1 MSAEAIPN
9 RQVAAA
15 ERKRGDGPI
24 DMIGLVLSALTI
36 LVALA
41 SFFPLYWAV
50 ITSIKPD
57 SEVISGSNSLW
68 PSRVTFDSYIHIW
81 NNTNIAVWYVNSLV
95 TSLVITALVITSS
108 AGCAYA
114 LSQLDFPGRRLI
126 YVLILACFMVP
137 MQALIVNH
145 FVLMAQFKLLNT
157 WAGIIL
163 PQLIVPV
170 VIIVYKQFFDSVPK
184 EFREAAQMDS
194 AGHFKILFRIYL
206 PMNWGVTAAL
216 AIITFIG
223 AWNSFLWPFLAATGE
238 ATMTVPVGITQVK
251 DAYGIVY
258 GKLMASAVVA
268 GLPVAVLYL
277 IFQKRVTQAIMLSAG
292 VKG

>member
-1 MSAEAIPN
+1 MGI
-9 RQVAAA
+9 
-15 ERKRGDGPI
+15 
-24 DMIGLVLSALTI
+24 ALTAI
-36 LVALA
+36 TLLVALA
-41 SFFPLYWAV
+41 SFFPIYWAI
-50 ITSIKPD
+50 ITSIKTD
-57 SEVISGSNSLW
+57 SEVISGGNSLW
-68 PSRVTFDSYIHIW
+68 PNRFSFDSYVHIW
-81 NNTNIAVWYVNSLV
+81 TNTNIGIWYVNSFV
-95 TSLVITALVITSS
+95 TSLAITILVIVSS

-114 LSQLDFPGRRLI
+114 LSQLDFPGRRVI

-170 VIIVYKQFFDSVPK
+170 TIIVYKQFFDSVPK

-223 AWNSFLWPFLAATGE
+223 AWNAFLWPFLAATGE

-268 GLPVAVLYL
+268 GLPVAIIYL
-277 IFQKRVTQAIMLSAG
+277 IFQRRVTQAIMLSAG

>member
-1 MSAEAIPN
+1 MSSEAITRPAEN
-9 RQVAAA
+9 AA
-15 ERKRGDGPI
+15 RLKGDRLI
-24 DMIGLVLSALTI
+24 DFGGLALTI
-36 LVALA
+36 VTLGFALMA
-41 SFFPLYWAV
+41 IFPVYWAV
-50 ITSIKPD
+50 VTSFK
-57 SEVISGSNSLW
+57 SETEVIASGIALW
-68 PSRVTFDSYIHIW
+68 PSRINTEAYEHIW
-81 NNTNIAVWYVNSLV
+81 TNTNIGIWYINSFV
-95 TSLVITALVITSS
+95 TSALITAGVIVSS

-137 MQALIVNH
+137 MQALIINH
-145 FVLMAQFKLLNT
+145 FVLMAQFKLLNS

-170 VIIVYKQFFDSVPK
+170 TIIVYKQFFDNVPR
-184 EFREAAQMDS
+184 EFREAAQMDG
-194 AGHFKILFRIYL
+194 AGHFKTLFRIYL
-206 PMNWGVTAAL
+206 PMNWGITSAL

-258 GKLMASAVVA
+258 ARQMASAV
-268 GLPVAVLYL
+268 
-277 IFQKRVTQAIMLSAG
+277 MAG

>member
-57 SEVISGSNSLW
+57 GEVISGSNSLW

>member
-1 MSAEAIPN
+1 MSAEALPN
-9 RQVAAA
+9 REAIAAA
-15 ERKRGDGPI
+15 RSRGDGPI
-24 DMIGLVLSALTI
+24 DMIGLVLTVITI
-36 LVALA
+36 LVALG
-41 SFFPLYWAV
+41 SFFPIYWAV

-57 SEVISGSNSLW
+57 GEVISGSNSLI
-68 PSRVTFDSYIHIW
+68 PNRVVFDSYIHIW
-81 NNTNIAVWYVNSLV
+81 NNTNIGIWYINSMV
-95 TSLVITALVITSS
+95 TSLIITALVIVSS

-114 LSQLDFPGRRLI
+114 LSQLDFPGRRVI

-194 AGHFKILFRIYL
+194 AGHLKILFRIYL
-206 PMNWGVTAAL
+206 PMNWGVTASL

-268 GLPVAVLYL
+268 GLPVAVVYL
-277 IFQKRVTQAIMLSAG
+277 IFQRRVTQAIMLSAG

>member
-1 MSAEAIPN
+1 MSAAALPN
-9 RQVAAA
+9 REAMAAA
-15 ERKRGDGPI
+15 RSRGDGPI
-24 DMIGLVLSALTI
+24 DMIGLVLTVITI
-36 LVALA
+36 LVALG
-41 SFFPLYWAV
+41 SFFPIYWAV

-57 SEVISGSNSLW
+57 GEVISGSNSLI
-68 PSRVTFDSYIHIW
+68 PNRVVFDSYIHIW
-81 NNTNIAVWYVNSLV
+81 NNTNIGIWYINSMV
-95 TSLVITALVITSS
+95 TSLIITALVIVSS

-114 LSQLDFPGRRLI
+114 LSQLDFPGRRVI

-194 AGHFKILFRIYL
+194 AGHLKILFRIYL
-206 PMNWGVTAAL
+206 PMNWGVTASL

-268 GLPVAVLYL
+268 GLPVAVVYL
-277 IFQKRVTQAIMLSAG
+277 IFQRRVTQAIMLSAG

>member
-1 MSAEAIPN
+1 MSAEALPN
-9 RQVAAA
+9 REAVAAA
-15 ERKRGDGPI
+15 RSRGDGPI
-24 DMIGLVLSALTI
+24 DMIGLVLTVITI
-36 LVALA
+36 LVALG
-41 SFFPLYWAV
+41 SFFPIYWAV

-57 SEVISGSNSLW
+57 AEVISGSNSLI
-68 PSRVTFDSYIHIW
+68 PNRVVFDSYVHIW
-81 NNTNIAVWYVNSLV
+81 KNTNIGIWYINSMV
-95 TSLVITALVITSS
+95 TSLIITALVIVSS

-126 YVLILACFMVP
+126 YILILACFMVP

-194 AGHFKILFRIYL
+194 AGHLKILFRIYL
-206 PMNWGVTAAL
+206 PMNWGVTASL

-268 GLPVAVLYL
+268 GLPVAVVYL
-277 IFQKRVTQAIMLSAG
+277 IFQRRVTQAIMLSAG

>member
-57 SEVISGSNSLW
+57 GEVISGSNSLW
-68 PSRVTFDSYIHIW
+68 PNRVTFDSYIHIW

>member
-9 RQVAAA
+9 REAIAAA
-15 ERKRGDGPI
+15 RSRGDGPI
-24 DMIGLVLSALTI
+24 DMIGLVLTVITI
-36 LVALA
+36 LVALG
-41 SFFPLYWAV
+41 SFFPIYWAV

-57 SEVISGSNSLW
+57 AEVISGSNSLI
-68 PSRVTFDSYIHIW
+68 PNRVVFDSYIHIW
-81 NNTNIAVWYVNSLV
+81 NNTNIGIWYINSMV
-95 TSLVITALVITSS
+95 TSLVITALVIVSS

-114 LSQLDFPGRRLI
+114 LSQLDFPGRRVI

-194 AGHFKILFRIYL
+194 AGHLKILFRIYL
-206 PMNWGVTAAL
+206 PMNWGVTASL

-268 GLPVAVLYL
+268 GLPVAVVYL
-277 IFQKRVTQAIMLSAG
+277 IFQRRVTQAIMLSAG

>member
-1 MSAEAIPN
+1 MSAEALPRVAEASERGGRDRAIDIGGLILTLITF
-9 RQVAAA
+9 AAA
-15 ERKRGDGPI
+15 
-24 DMIGLVLSALTI
+24 
-36 LVALA
+36 LA
-41 SFFPLYWAV
+41 AFFPIYWAV
-50 ITSIKPD
+50 ITSVKPD
-57 SEVISGSNSLW
+57 AEVISGSNTMW
-68 PSRVTFDSYIHIW
+68 PSRLSFDSYIHIW
-81 NNTNIAVWYVNSLV
+81 NNTNIAIWYVNSMV
-95 TSLVITALVITSS
+95 TSLIISAAVIVSS

-114 LSQLDFPGRRLI
+114 LSQLDFPGRRVI

-145 FVLMAQFKLLNT
+145 FVLMAQLKLLNS

-258 GKLMASAVVA
+258 GKLMASAVAA
-268 GLPVAVLYL
+268 GLPVAIVYL
-277 IFQKRVTQAIMLSAG
+277 IFQRRVTQAIMLSAG
-292 VKG
+292 IKG

>member
-15 ERKRGDGPI
+15 DRKRGDGPI

-57 SEVISGSNSLW
+57 GEVISGSNSLW

>member
-1 MSAEAIPN
+1 MSSEAISRPN
-9 RQVAAA
+9 VRFADRV
-15 ERKRGDGPI
+15 RGDKLIDWGGIVLTVVTFAFALMAIFPI
-24 DMIGLVLSALTI
+24 
-36 LVALA
+36 
-41 SFFPLYWAV
+41 YWAV
-50 ITSIKPD
+50 VTSFKSE
-57 SEVISGSNSLW
+57 SEVIASGISLL
-68 PSRVTFDSYIHIW
+68 PRRFNTEAYEYIW
-81 NNTNIAVWYVNSLV
+81 RNTNIGYWYVNSFV
-95 TSLVITALVITSS
+95 TSLLITAGVIVSS

-114 LSQLDFPGRRLI
+114 LSQLDFPGRRVI

-137 MQALIVNH
+137 MQALIINH
-145 FVLMAQFKLLNT
+145 FVLMSQFKLLNT

-170 VIIVYKQFFDSVPK
+170 TIIVYKQFFDSVPK

-194 AGHFKILFRIYL
+194 AGHFKTLFRIYL
-206 PMNWGVTAAL
+206 PMNWGITSAL

-251 DAYGIVY
+251 DAYGIVFAR
-258 GKLMASAVVA
+258 LMASAVMA

-277 IFQKRVTQAIMLSAG
+277 IFQRRVTQAIMLSAG

>member
-1 MSAEAIPN
+1 MSSEAITRPAEN
-9 RQVAAA
+9 AA
-15 ERKRGDGPI
+15 RLKGDRLI
-24 DMIGLVLSALTI
+24 DFGGLALTI
-36 LVALA
+36 VTLGFALMA
-41 SFFPLYWAV
+41 IFPVYWAV
-50 ITSIKPD
+50 VTSFK
-57 SEVISGSNSLW
+57 SETEVIASGIALW
-68 PSRVTFDSYIHIW
+68 PSRINTEAYEHIW
-81 NNTNIAVWYVNSLV
+81 TNTNIGIWYINSFV
-95 TSLVITALVITSS
+95 TSALITAGVIVSS

-137 MQALIVNH
+137 MQALIINH
-145 FVLMAQFKLLNT
+145 FVLMAQFKLLNS

-170 VIIVYKQFFDSVPK
+170 TIIVYKQFFDNVPR
-184 EFREAAQMDS
+184 EFREAAQMDG
-194 AGHFKILFRIYL
+194 AGHFKTLFRIYL
-206 PMNWGVTAAL
+206 PMNWGITSAL

-258 GKLMASAVVA
+258 ARQMASAVMA
-268 GLPVAVLYL
+268 GLPVAILYL
-277 IFQKRVTQAIMLSAG
+277 IFQRRVTQAIMLSAG

>member
-9 RQVAAA
+9 REAIAAA
-15 ERKRGDGPI
+15 RSRGDGPI
-24 DMIGLVLSALTI
+24 DMIGLVLTVITI
-36 LVALA
+36 LVALG
-41 SFFPLYWAV
+41 SFFPIYWAV

-57 SEVISGSNSLW
+57 AEVISGSNSLI
-68 PSRVTFDSYIHIW
+68 PNRVVFDSYIHIW
-81 NNTNIAVWYVNSLV
+81 TNTNIGIWYINSMV
-95 TSLVITALVITSS
+95 TSLIITALVIVSS

-114 LSQLDFPGRRLI
+114 LSQLDFPGRRVI

-194 AGHFKILFRIYL
+194 AGHLKILFRIYL
-206 PMNWGVTAAL
+206 PMNWGVTASL

-268 GLPVAVLYL
+268 GLPVAVVYL
-277 IFQKRVTQAIMLSAG
+277 IFQRRVTQAIMLSAG

>member
-1 MSAEAIPN
+1 MSSEAITRPAEN
-9 RQVAAA
+9 AA
-15 ERKRGDGPI
+15 RLKGDRLI
-24 DMIGLVLSALTI
+24 DFGGLALTI
-36 LVALA
+36 VTLGFALMA
-41 SFFPLYWAV
+41 IFPVYWAV
-50 ITSIKPD
+50 VTSFK
-57 SEVISGSNSLW
+57 SETEVIASGIALW
-68 PSRVTFDSYIHIW
+68 PSRINTEAYEHIW
-81 NNTNIAVWYVNSLV
+81 TSTNIGIWYINSFV
-95 TSLVITALVITSS
+95 TSAFITAGVIVSS

-137 MQALIVNH
+137 MQALIIHH
-145 FVLMAQFKLLNT
+145 FVPMAQFKLLNS

-170 VIIVYKQFFDSVPK
+170 TIIVYKQFFDNVPR
-184 EFREAAQMDS
+184 EFREAAQMDG
-194 AGHFKILFRIYL
+194 AGHFKTLFRIYL
-206 PMNWGVTAAL
+206 PMNWGITSAL

-258 GKLMASAVVA
+258 ARQMASAVMA
-268 GLPVAVLYL
+268 GLPVAILYL
-277 IFQKRVTQAIMLSAG
+277 IFQRRVTQAIMLSAG

>member
-1 MSAEAIPN
+1 MSVEALSQS
-9 RQVAAA
+9 RVATDRARRDRA
-15 ERKRGDGPI
+15 I
-24 DMIGLVLSALTI
+24 DVGGLILSAITFAF
-36 LVALA
+36 ALLA
-41 SFFPLYWAV
+41 FFPIYWAV
-50 ITSIKPD
+50 ITSFK
-57 SEVISGSNSLW
+57 SETEVIAQGLGLW
-68 PSRVTFDSYIHIW
+68 PKRINTEAYQHIW
-81 NNTNIAVWYVNSLV
+81 NNTNIGYWYVNSFV
-95 TSLVITALVITSS
+95 TSGLITIVVIISS

-114 LSQLDFPGRRLI
+114 LSQLDFPGRRVI

-157 WAGIIL
+157 WSGIIL

-184 EFREAAQMDS
+184 EYREAAQMDS
-194 AGHFKILFRIYL
+194 AGPFKILFRIYL
-206 PMNWGVTAAL
+206 PMNWGVTSAL

-258 GKLMASAVVA
+258 ARLMASAVMA
-268 GLPVAVLYL
+268 GLPVAVVYL
-277 IFQKRVTQAIMLSAG
+277 LFQRRVTQAIMLSAG

>member
-1 MSAEAIPN
+1 MSAEVMTASA
-9 RQVAAA
+9 VAR
-15 ERKRGDGPI
+15 ERVQRDRRI
-24 DMIGLVLSALTI
+24 DIGGLVLTAITIFFALLSI
-36 LVALA
+36 
-41 SFFPLYWAV
+41 FPVYWAV
-50 ITSIKPD
+50 VTSFK
-57 SEVISGSNSLW
+57 SETEVIASGISLL
-68 PSRVTFDSYIHIW
+68 PRRVNTEAYQYIW
-81 NNTNIAVWYVNSLV
+81 DNTNIAYWYVNSLV
-95 TSLVITALVITSS
+95 TSALITVGVIVSS

-114 LSQLDFPGRRLI
+114 LSQLDFPGRRVI
-126 YVLILACFMVP
+126 YVLILGCFMVP
-137 MQALIVNH
+137 MQALIVSH

-170 VIIVYKQFFDSVPK
+170 VIIVYKQFFDNVPK

-206 PMNWGVTAAL
+206 PMNWGITSAL

-223 AWNSFLWPFLAATGE
+223 AWNAFLWPFLAATGE

-258 GKLMASAVVA
+258 ARLMASAVLA
-268 GLPVAVLYL
+268 GLPVAIVYL
-277 IFQKRVTQAIMLSAG
+277 LFQRRVTQAIMLSAG

>member
-1 MSAEAIPN
+1 MSAEAIPH
-9 RQVAAA
+9 AAVVTSHGRRDHA
-15 ERKRGDGPI
+15 IDIGGLILSLATIIGALIFAFPI
-24 DMIGLVLSALTI
+24 
-36 LVALA
+36 
-41 SFFPLYWAV
+41 YWAV
-50 ITSIKPD
+50 ITSFK
-57 SEVISGSNSLW
+57 SETEVIASGISLW
-68 PSRVTFDSYIHIW
+68 PRRFNTEAYAHVW
-81 NNTNIAVWYVNSLV
+81 NNTNIAYWYLNSFV
-95 TSLVITALVITSS
+95 TSILITAGVIISS

-114 LSQLDFPGRRLI
+114 LSQLDFPGRRVI
-126 YVLILACFMVP
+126 YILILACFMVP

-145 FVLMAQFKLLNT
+145 FVLMAQFRLLNT
-157 WAGIIL
+157 WPGIIL

-206 PMNWGVTAAL
+206 PMNWGVTSAL

-223 AWNSFLWPFLAATGE
+223 AWNAFLWPFLAATGE

-258 GKLMASAVVA
+258 ARLMAAAVMA
-268 GLPVAVLYL
+268 GLPVAIVYL
-277 IFQKRVTQAIMLSAG
+277 LFQRRVTQAIMLSAG

>member
-1 MSAEAIPN
+1 MSAEALPN
-9 RQVAAA
+9 REAIAAA
-15 ERKRGDGPI
+15 RSRGDGPI
-24 DMIGLVLSALTI
+24 DMIGLVLTVITI
-36 LVALA
+36 LVALG
-41 SFFPLYWAV
+41 SFFPIYWAV

-57 SEVISGSNSLW
+57 GEVISGSNSLI
-68 PSRVTFDSYIHIW
+68 PNRVVFDSYIHIW
-81 NNTNIAVWYVNSLV
+81 NNTNIGIWYINSMV
-95 TSLVITALVITSS
+95 TSLIITALVITSS

-114 LSQLDFPGRRLI
+114 LSQLDFPGRRVI
-126 YVLILACFMVP
+126 DVLILACCMVP

-206 PMNWGVTAAL
+206 PMNWGVTASL

-268 GLPVAVLYL
+268 GLPVAVVYL
-277 IFQKRVTQAIMLSAG
+277 IFQRRVTQAIMLSAG

>member
-1 MSAEAIPN
+1 MSTDILTRTQTGATD
-9 RQVAAA
+9 RV
-15 ERKRGDGPI
+15 RGDRLI
-24 DMIGLVLSALTI
+24 DWGGMILTI
-36 LVALA
+36 ITFAFALMA
-41 SFFPLYWAV
+41 VFPIYWAV
-50 ITSIKPD
+50 VTSFK
-57 SEVISGSNSLW
+57 SETEVIASGISLW
-68 PSRVTFDSYIHIW
+68 PQRFNTEAYQHIW
-81 NNTNIAVWYVNSLV
+81 TNTNIGYWYINSLV
-95 TSLVITALVITSS
+95 TSLIITAGVLVSS

-114 LSQLDFPGRRLI
+114 LSQLDFPGRRII

-137 MQALIVNH
+137 MQALIINH

-170 VIIVYKQFFDSVPK
+170 TIIVYKQFFDSVPR
-184 EFREAAQMDS
+184 EFREAAQMDG
-194 AGHFKILFRIYL
+194 AGHFKTLFRIYM

-216 AIITFIG
+216 GIITFIG

-258 GKLMASAVVA
+258 AKLMASAVMA

-277 IFQKRVTQAIMLSAG
+277 IFQRRVTQAIMLSAG

>member
-1 MSAEAIPN
+1 MSSEAITRPAEN
-9 RQVAAA
+9 AARL
-15 ERKRGDGPI
+15 EGDRLI
-24 DMIGLVLSALTI
+24 DFGGLALTI
-36 LVALA
+36 VTLGFALMA
-41 SFFPLYWAV
+41 IFPVYWAV
-50 ITSIKPD
+50 VTSFK
-57 SEVISGSNSLW
+57 SETEVIASGIALW
-68 PSRVTFDSYIHIW
+68 PSRINTEAYEHIW
-81 NNTNIAVWYVNSLV
+81 TNTNIGIWYINSFV
-95 TSLVITALVITSS
+95 TSALITAGVIVSS

-137 MQALIVNH
+137 MQALIINH
-145 FVLMAQFKLLNT
+145 FVLMAQFKLLNS

-170 VIIVYKQFFDSVPK
+170 TIIVYKQFFDNVPR
-184 EFREAAQMDS
+184 EFREAAQMDG
-194 AGHFKILFRIYL
+194 AGHFKTLFRIYL
-206 PMNWGVTAAL
+206 PMNWGITSAL

-258 GKLMASAVVA
+258 ARQMASAVMA
-268 GLPVAVLYL
+268 GLPVAILYL
-277 IFQKRVTQAIMLSAG
+277 IFQRRVTQAIMLSAG

>member
-1 MSAEAIPN
+1 MSSEAITRPAES
-9 RQVAAA
+9 AA
-15 ERKRGDGPI
+15 RLKGDRLI
-24 DMIGLVLSALTI
+24 DFGGLALTI
-36 LVALA
+36 VTLGFALMA
-41 SFFPLYWAV
+41 IFPVYWAV
-50 ITSIKPD
+50 VTSFK
-57 SEVISGSNSLW
+57 SETEVIASGIALW
-68 PSRVTFDSYIHIW
+68 PSRINTEAYEHIW
-81 NNTNIAVWYVNSLV
+81 TNTNIGIWYINSFV
-95 TSLVITALVITSS
+95 TSALITAGVIVSS

-137 MQALIVNH
+137 MQALIINH
-145 FVLMAQFKLLNT
+145 FVLMAQFKLLNS

-170 VIIVYKQFFDSVPK
+170 TIIVYKQFFDNVPR
-184 EFREAAQMDS
+184 EFREAAQMDG
-194 AGHFKILFRIYL
+194 AGHFKTLFRIYL
-206 PMNWGVTAAL
+206 PMNWGITSAL

-258 GKLMASAVVA
+258 ARQMASAVMA

-277 IFQKRVTQAIMLSAG
+277 IFQRRVTQAIMLSAG

>member
-1 MSAEAIPN
+1 M
-9 RQVAAA
+9 
-15 ERKRGDGPI
+15 
-24 DMIGLVLSALTI
+24 
-36 LVALA
+36 
-41 SFFPLYWAV
+41 
-50 ITSIKPD
+50 
-57 SEVISGSNSLW
+57 
-68 PSRVTFDSYIHIW
+68 
-81 NNTNIAVWYVNSLV
+81 V
-95 TSLVITALVITSS
+95 TSLIITALVIVSS

-114 LSQLDFPGRRLI
+114 LSQLDFPGRRVI

-194 AGHFKILFRIYL
+194 AGHLKILFRIYL
-206 PMNWGVTAAL
+206 PMNWGVTASL

-268 GLPVAVLYL
+268 GLPVAVVYL
-277 IFQKRVTQAIMLSAG
+277 IFQRRVTQAIMLSAG

>member
-1 MSAEAIPN
+1 MSADAIAQSRAIPD
-9 RQVAAA
+9 RV
-15 ERKRGDGPI
+15 RRDRSI
-24 DMIGLVLSALTI
+24 DIGGLILSAITI
-36 LVALA
+36 AFALA
-41 SFFPLYWAV
+41 AFFPIYWAV
-50 ITSIKPD
+50 ITSFKSE
-57 SEVISGSNSLW
+57 SEVISDGLSLW
-68 PSRVTFDSYIHIW
+68 PKRLNTEAYQHIW
-81 NNTNIAVWYVNSLV
+81 NNTRIGYWYINSLV
-95 TSLVITALVITSS
+95 TSGLITVIVIVSS

-114 LSQLDFPGRRLI
+114 LSQLDFPGRRVI

-157 WAGIIL
+157 WPGIIL

-184 EFREAAQMDS
+184 EYREAAQMDS
-194 AGHFKILFRIYL
+194 AGPFKILFRIYL
-206 PMNWGVTAAL
+206 PMNWGITSAL

-258 GKLMASAVVA
+258 ARLMASAVMA
-268 GLPVAVLYL
+268 GLPVAVVYL
-277 IFQKRVTQAIMLSAG
+277 LFQRRVTQAVMLSAG

>member
-1 MSAEAIPN
+1 MSAEALPN
-9 RQVAAA
+9 REAIAAA
-15 ERKRGDGPI
+15 RSRGDGPI
-24 DMIGLVLSALTI
+24 DMIGLVLTVITI
-36 LVALA
+36 LVALG
-41 SFFPLYWAV
+41 SFFPIYWAV

-57 SEVISGSNSLW
+57 GEVISGSNSLI
-68 PSRVTFDSYIHIW
+68 PNRVVFDSYIHIW
-81 NNTNIAVWYVNSLV
+81 NNTNIGIWYINSMV
-95 TSLVITALVITSS
+95 TSLVITALVIVSS

-114 LSQLDFPGRRLI
+114 LSQLDFPGRRVI

-194 AGHFKILFRIYL
+194 AGHLKILFRIYL
-206 PMNWGVTAAL
+206 PMNWGVTASL
-216 AIITFIG
+216 GIITFIG

-268 GLPVAVLYL
+268 GLPVAVVYL
-277 IFQKRVTQAIMLSAG
+277 IFQRRVTQAIMLSAG

>member
-1 MSAEAIPN
+1 MSSEAITRPAED
-9 RQVAAA
+9 AA
-15 ERKRGDGPI
+15 RLKGDRLI
-24 DMIGLVLSALTI
+24 DFGGLALTI
-36 LVALA
+36 VTLGFALMA
-41 SFFPLYWAV
+41 IFPVYWAV
-50 ITSIKPD
+50 VTSFK
-57 SEVISGSNSLW
+57 SETEVIASGIALW
-68 PSRVTFDSYIHIW
+68 PSRINTEAYEHIW
-81 NNTNIAVWYVNSLV
+81 TNTNIGIWYINSFV
-95 TSLVITALVITSS
+95 TSALITAGVIVSS

-137 MQALIVNH
+137 MQALIINH
-145 FVLMAQFKLLNT
+145 FVLMAQLKLLNS

-170 VIIVYKQFFDSVPK
+170 TIIVYKQFFDNVPR
-184 EFREAAQMDS
+184 EFREAAQMDG
-194 AGHFKILFRIYL
+194 AGHFKTLFRIYL
-206 PMNWGVTAAL
+206 PMNWGITSAL

-258 GKLMASAVVA
+258 ARQMASAVMA

-277 IFQKRVTQAIMLSAG
+277 IFQRRVTQAIMLSAG

>member
-1 MSAEAIPN
+1 MSRPPESLATRAG
-9 RQVAAA
+9 
-15 ERKRGDGPI
+15 GDRLI
-24 DMIGLVLSALTI
+24 DLGGLVLTIVTFAFALMAI
-36 LVALA
+36 
-41 SFFPLYWAV
+41 FPIYWAV
-50 ITSIKPD
+50 VTSFK
-57 SEVISGSNSLW
+57 SETEVIASGISLW
-68 PSRVTFDSYIHIW
+68 PQRFNFEAYQHIW
-81 NNTNIAVWYVNSLV
+81 RNTNIGYWYLNSLV
-95 TSLVITALVITSS
+95 TSTLITAGVIVSS

-114 LSQLDFPGRRLI
+114 LSQLDFPGRRVI
-126 YVLILACFMVP
+126 YVLILACFMIP
-137 MQALIVNH
+137 MQALIINH

-170 VIIVYKQFFDSVPK
+170 TIIVYKQFFDSVPR
-184 EFREAAQMDS
+184 EFREAAQMDG
-194 AGHFKILFRIYL
+194 AGHFKTLFRIYL
-206 PMNWGVTAAL
+206 PMNWGVTSAL

-258 GKLMASAVVA
+258 ARLMASAVMA
-268 GLPVAVLYL
+268 GLPVAIIYL
-277 IFQKRVTQAIMLSAG
+277 IFQRRVTQAIMLSAG

>member
-1 MSAEAIPN
+1 MSTQALTQAVSAEPDTRRDRGIDG
-9 RQVAAA
+9 VGLLLAA
-15 ERKRGDGPI
+15 
-24 DMIGLVLSALTI
+24 VTI
-36 LVALA
+36 LAALF
-41 SFFPLYWAV
+41 SIFPIYWAV
-50 ITSIKPD
+50 VTSFKSE
-57 SEVISGSNSLW
+57 SEVIAGGISLW
-68 PSRVTFDSYIHIW
+68 PQRFNTDAYVHIW
-81 NNTNIAVWYVNSLV
+81 NNTNIVQWYINSFV
-95 TSLVITALVITSS
+95 TSALITVGVIVSS

-126 YVLILACFMVP
+126 YVLILGCFMVP

-157 WAGIIL
+157 WAGIVL

-170 VIIVYKQFFDSVPK
+170 TIIIYKQFFDSVPK
-184 EFREAAQMDS
+184 EYREAAQMDS
-194 AGHFKILFRIYL
+194 AGHFKILFRIYM
-206 PMNWGVTAAL
+206 PMNWGITSAL

-223 AWNSFLWPFLAATGE
+223 AWNAFLWPFLAATGE

-258 GKLMASAVVA
+258 ARLMASAVMA

-277 IFQKRVTQAIMLSAG
+277 LFQRRVTQAIMLSAG

>member
-1 MSAEAIPN
+1 MSSDVLTRPADT
-9 RQVAAA
+9 AA
-15 ERKRGDGPI
+15 ERARGDRLI
-24 DMIGLVLSALTI
+24 DFGGLVLTAITFLFALMAIFPVYWT
-36 LVALA
+36 VVT
-41 SFFPLYWAV
+41 SFKSE
-50 ITSIKPD
+50 T
-57 SEVISGSNSLW
+57 EVIASGISLW
-68 PSRVTFDSYIHIW
+68 PRRFNTEAYEHIW
-81 NNTNIAVWYVNSLV
+81 RNTNIGVWYINSFV
-95 TSLVITALVITSS
+95 TSALITAGVIVSS

-137 MQALIVNH
+137 MQALIINH

-163 PQLIVPV
+163 PQLVVPV
-170 VIIVYKQFFDSVPK
+170 TIIVYKQFFDSVPK
-184 EFREAAQMDS
+184 EFREAAQMDG
-194 AGHFKILFRIYL
+194 AGHFKTLFRVYL
-206 PMNWGVTAAL
+206 PMNWGVTSAL

-258 GKLMASAVVA
+258 ARQMASAVMA
-268 GLPVAVLYL
+268 GLPVAIVYL
-277 IFQKRVTQAIMLSAG
+277 LFQRRVTQAIMLSAG

>member
-9 RQVAAA
+9 REAIAAA
-15 ERKRGDGPI
+15 RSRGDGPI
-24 DMIGLVLSALTI
+24 DMIGLVLTVITI
-36 LVALA
+36 LVALG
-41 SFFPLYWAV
+41 SFFPIYWAV

-57 SEVISGSNSLW
+57 GEVISGSNSLI
-68 PSRVTFDSYIHIW
+68 PNRVVFDSYIHIW
-81 NNTNIAVWYVNSLV
+81 NNTNIGIWYINSMV
-95 TSLVITALVITSS
+95 TSLIITALVIVSS

-114 LSQLDFPGRRLI
+114 LSQLDFPGRRVI

-194 AGHFKILFRIYL
+194 AGHLKILFRIYL
-206 PMNWGVTAAL
+206 PMNWGVTASL

-268 GLPVAVLYL
+268 GLPVAVVYL
-277 IFQKRVTQAIMLSAG
+277 IFQRRVTQAIMLSAG

>member
-1 MSAEAIPN
+1 MSADAIPQT
-9 RQVAAA
+9 RVIPDRA
-15 ERKRGDGPI
+15 RRDRSI
-24 DMIGLVLSALTI
+24 DIGGLVLSAITI
-36 LVALA
+36 VFALA
-41 SFFPLYWAV
+41 AFFPIYWAV
-50 ITSIKPD
+50 ITSFK
-57 SEVISGSNSLW
+57 SETEVIADGLLLW
-68 PSRVTFDSYIHIW
+68 PKRLNVEAYQYIW
-81 NNTNIAVWYVNSLV
+81 TNTRIGYWYVNSLV
-95 TSLVITALVITSS
+95 TSALITVIVIVSS

-145 FVLMAQFKLLNT
+145 FVLMAQFKLLNS
-157 WAGIIL
+157 WPGIIL

-184 EFREAAQMDS
+184 EYREAAQMDS
-194 AGHFKILFRIYL
+194 AGPFKILFRIYL
-206 PMNWGVTAAL
+206 PMNWGITSAL

-223 AWNSFLWPFLAATGE
+223 AWNAFLWPFLAATGE

-258 GKLMASAVVA
+258 ARLMASAVMA
-268 GLPVAVLYL
+268 GLPVALVYL
-277 IFQKRVTQAIMLSAG
+277 LFQRRVTQAIMLSAG

>member
-1 MSAEAIPN
+1 MSVEALPN
-9 RQVAAA
+9 REAVAAA
-15 ERKRGDGPI
+15 RSRGDGPI
-24 DMIGLVLSALTI
+24 DMIGLVLTVITI
-36 LVALA
+36 LVALG
-41 SFFPLYWAV
+41 SFFPIYWAV

-57 SEVISGSNSLW
+57 GEVISGSNSLI
-68 PSRVTFDSYIHIW
+68 PNRVVFDSYIHIW
-81 NNTNIAVWYVNSLV
+81 KNTNIGIWYINSMV
-95 TSLVITALVITSS
+95 TSLIITALVIVSS

-114 LSQLDFPGRRLI
+114 LSQLDFPGRRII

-194 AGHFKILFRIYL
+194 AGHLKILFRIYL
-206 PMNWGVTAAL
+206 PMNWGVTASL

-268 GLPVAVLYL
+268 GLPVAVVYL
-277 IFQKRVTQAIMLSAG
+277 IFQRRVTQAIMLSAG

>member
-1 MSAEAIPN
+1 MSTDIVSRPAEHLAA
-9 RQVAAA
+9 RQS
-15 ERKRGDGPI
+15 GDRLI
-24 DMIGLVLSALTI
+24 DWGGLVLTIVTIGFALI
-36 LVALA
+36 AI
-41 SFFPLYWAV
+41 FPVYWALV
-50 ITSIKPD
+50 TSFKSE
-57 SEVISGSNSLW
+57 SEVIASGIALW
-68 PSRVTFDSYIHIW
+68 PRQFNTDAYAHIW
-81 NNTNIAVWYVNSLV
+81 NNTNIGIWYINSFV
-95 TSLVITALVITSS
+95 TSALITAGVIVSS

-137 MQALIVNH
+137 MQALIINH

-170 VIIVYKQFFDSVPK
+170 TIIVYKQFFDNVPR
-184 EFREAAQMDS
+184 EFREAAQMDG
-194 AGHFKILFRIYL
+194 AGHFKTLFRIYL
-206 PMNWGVTAAL
+206 PMNWGITSAL

-258 GKLMASAVVA
+258 ARMMASAVMA
-268 GLPVAVLYL
+268 GLPVAILYL
-277 IFQKRVTQAIMLSAG
+277 LFQRRVTQAIMLSAG

>member
-1 MSAEAIPN
+1 MSADAIPSS
-9 RQVAAA
+9 QAMTA
-15 ERKRGDGPI
+15 EPSRRDRSLDLVGI
-24 DMIGLVLSALTI
+24 VLSIVT
-36 LVALA
+36 LVAALA
-41 SFFPLYWAV
+41 SFFPIYWAI

-57 SEVISGSNSLW
+57 GEVISGSNTLW
-68 PSRVTFDSYIHIW
+68 PNRITFDSYIHIW
-81 NNTNIAVWYVNSLV
+81 NNTNIAIWYVNSMV
-95 TSLVITALVITSS
+95 TSLIITAAVIVSS

-126 YVLILACFMVP
+126 YMLILACFMVP

-184 EFREAAQMDS
+184 EFREAAMMDA
-194 AGHFKILFRIYL
+194 AGHFKILFRVYL

-223 AWNSFLWPFLAATGE
+223 AWNAFLWPFLAATGE

-268 GLPVAVLYL
+268 GLPVAIVYL
-277 IFQKRVTQAIMLSAG
+277 IFQRRVTQAIMLSAG

>member
-1 MSAEAIPN
+1 MSSEAITRPAEN
-9 RQVAAA
+9 AA
-15 ERKRGDGPI
+15 RLKGDRLI
-24 DMIGLVLSALTI
+24 DFGGLALTI
-36 LVALA
+36 VTLGFALMA
-41 SFFPLYWAV
+41 IFPVYWAV
-50 ITSIKPD
+50 VTSFK
-57 SEVISGSNSLW
+57 SETEVIASGIALW
-68 PSRVTFDSYIHIW
+68 PSRINTEAYEHIW
-81 NNTNIAVWYVNSLV
+81 TNTNIGIWYINSFV
-95 TSLVITALVITSS
+95 TSALITAGVIVSS

-114 LSQLDFPGRRLI
+114 LSQLDYPGRRLI

-137 MQALIVNH
+137 MQALIINH
-145 FVLMAQFKLLNT
+145 FVLMAQFKLLNS

-170 VIIVYKQFFDSVPK
+170 TIIVYKQFFDNVPR
-184 EFREAAQMDS
+184 EFREAAQMDG
-194 AGHFKILFRIYL
+194 AGHFKTLFRIYL
-206 PMNWGVTAAL
+206 PMNWGITSAL

-258 GKLMASAVVA
+258 ARQMASAVMA

-277 IFQKRVTQAIMLSAG
+277 IFQRRVTQAIMLSAG

>member
-1 MSAEAIPN
+1 MSTETLARPADTLAQ
-9 RQVAAA
+9 RA
-15 ERKRGDGPI
+15 RGDRLI
-24 DMIGLVLSALTI
+24 DLGGIALT
-36 LVALA
+36 VVTFFFALLA
-41 SFFPLYWAV
+41 LFPIYWAV
-50 ITSIKPD
+50 VTSFK
-57 SEVISGSNSLW
+57 SETEVISGGISLW
-68 PSRVTFDSYIHIW
+68 PQRFNTDAYVHIW
-81 NNTNIAVWYVNSLV
+81 TNTNIGIWYINSLV
-95 TSLVITALVITSS
+95 TSLVITAGVIISS

-114 LSQLDFPGRRLI
+114 LSQLDFPGRRVI

-137 MQALIVNH
+137 MQALIINH
-145 FVLMAQFKLLNT
+145 FVLMAQFRLLNT

-170 VIIVYKQFFDSVPK
+170 TIIVYKQFFDSVPK
-184 EFREAAQMDS
+184 EFREAAQMDN

-206 PMNWGVTAAL
+206 PMNWGITSAL

-258 GKLMASAVVA
+258 ARLMASAVMA

-277 IFQKRVTQAIMLSAG
+277 LFQRRVTQAIMLSAG

>member
-1 MSAEAIPN
+1 MSAEALSQTAIAN
-9 RQVAAA
+9 ERATRDRGIDVIGLLIAGVTIVAALISIF
-15 ERKRGDGPI
+15 PI
-24 DMIGLVLSALTI
+24 
-36 LVALA
+36 
-41 SFFPLYWAV
+41 YWAV
-50 ITSIKPD
+50 VTSFKSE
-57 SEVISGSNSLW
+57 SEVISGGISLW
-68 PSRVTFDSYIHIW
+68 PKNFNTEAYVHIW
-81 NNTNIAVWYVNSLV
+81 TKTNIIYWYINSFV
-95 TSLVITALVITSS
+95 TSALITVGVIVSS

-114 LSQLDFPGRRLI
+114 LSQLDFPGRRVI
-126 YVLILACFMVP
+126 YVLILGCFMVP

-145 FVLMAQFKLLNT
+145 FVLMAQLKLLNS
-157 WAGIIL
+157 WPGIIL

-170 VIIVYKQFFDSVPK
+170 TIIVYKQFFDSVPK

-206 PMNWGVTAAL
+206 PMNWGITSAL

-258 GKLMASAVVA
+258 ARLMASAVMA
-268 GLPVAVLYL
+268 GLPVALLYL
-277 IFQKRVTQAIMLSAG
+277 LFQRRVTQAIMLSAG

>member
-1 MSAEAIPN
+1 MSSDAITRP
-9 RQVAAA
+9 VETAA
-15 ERKRGDGPI
+15 RLKGDRLVDFG
-24 DMIGLVLSALTI
+24 GLTLTI
-36 LVALA
+36 VTLGFALVAI
-41 SFFPLYWAV
+41 FPVYWAV
-50 ITSIKPD
+50 VTSFK
-57 SEVISGSNSLW
+57 SETEVIASGLSLW
-68 PSRVTFDSYIHIW
+68 PSRINTDAYVHIW
-81 NNTNIAVWYVNSLV
+81 TNTNIGMWYINSFV
-95 TSLVITALVITSS
+95 TSVLITAGVIVSS

-137 MQALIVNH
+137 MQALIINH

-170 VIIVYKQFFDSVPK
+170 TIIVYKQFFDSVPR
-184 EFREAAQMDS
+184 EFREAAQMDG
-194 AGHFKILFRIYL
+194 AGHFKTLFRIYL
-206 PMNWGVTAAL
+206 PMNWGITSAL

-258 GKLMASAVVA
+258 ARQMASAVMA

-277 IFQKRVTQAIMLSAG
+277 IFQRRVTQAIMLSAG